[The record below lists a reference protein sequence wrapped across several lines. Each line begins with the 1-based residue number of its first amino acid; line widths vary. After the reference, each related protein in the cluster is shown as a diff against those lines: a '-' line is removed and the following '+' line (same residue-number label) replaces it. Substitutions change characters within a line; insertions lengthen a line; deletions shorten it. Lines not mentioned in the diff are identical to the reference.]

1 MVVYSNSGLPRCLDV
16 CFVVQ
21 LSTVIRDLV
30 SALVRVLPG
39 SCKTVDSPYSDRIH
53 HGQAVDSF
61 GCVSHVDL
69 SWPISKV
76 CLDIRLH
83 FGRPGHLTHLL
94 GDIRQTGSMV
104 IMEA

>member
-53 HGQAVDSF
+53 HGQAVDGLRRVRHIHF
-61 GCVSHVDL
+61 AVAVAKVRLL
-69 SWPISKV
+69 SAGST
-76 CLDIRLH
+76 DIA
-83 FGRPGHLTHLL
+83 LTLS
-94 GDIRQTGSMV
+94 IT
-104 IMEA
+104 